1 MELIDRYVG
10 EVVGLLPRRTRGEA
24 ERELRARIAARLEGR
39 SGGAAG
45 SGGGAEEAGGGAAAA
60 DREAAA
66 EAVLRELGP
75 PERAAADLRPGRD
88 WLIAPHLKRPFVTA
102 LTISLSVLGA
112 LTLLRV
118 LTGPGGVTGQE
129 GTVLDLLLRL
139 VSALDELAVTALLLV
154 VSLVGIFVVVE
165 RTAEGEAGTG
175 EAWEP
180 RSLLR
185 PAEKDPERVRWFGA
199 LLGIA
204 LGAAALVILHTYP
217 VSLGATV
224 NVGGVR
230 GWVPLAVPAFR
241 AHLPW
246 VDLWLVGSMALQGVL
261 LWRGRWSPGT
271 HTAEAG
277 LSLLAAWIVW
287 RIRSAGPILA
297 VDAERMAESGWP
309 ADAIERYREALGGPL
324 QDVLEMVLAL
334 VLVICLAEAAL
345 ELYRAARAT
354 WRRSAA

>member
-1 MELIDRYVG
+1 MELIDRYVD
-10 EVVGLLPRRTRGEA
+10 EVVGLLPRRTRAEA
-24 ERELRARIAARLEGR
+24 ERELRERIAARLEGR
-39 SGGAAG
+39 AG
-45 SGGGAEEAGGGAAAA
+45 
-60 DREAAA
+60 EAAA

-102 LTISLSVLGA
+102 LTISLSALGA
-112 LTLLRV
+112 LTLARV
-118 LTGPGGVTGQE
+118 LTGPGGVTGEE

-139 VSALDELAVTALLLV
+139 VSTLDDLAVTALLLV

-165 RTAEGEAGTG
+165 RTAEGEAGTAR
-175 EAWEP
+175 AWEP
-180 RSLLR
+180 RSLVR
-185 PAEKDPERVRWFGA
+185 KPEKDPDRVRWFGA

-241 AHLPW
+241 AELPW
-246 VDLWLVGSMALQGVL
+246 VDLWILASMALQGVL
-261 LWRGRWSPGT
+261 LWRGRRSAAT
-271 HTAEAG
+271 HAAEAG
-277 LSLLAAWIVW
+277 LSLLAAWIVQ
-287 RIRSAGPILA
+287 RVRTGGQILSI
-297 VDAERMAESGWP
+297 DPERMAEHGWP
-309 ADAIERYREALGGPL
+309 ADAVERYQEALGGPL
-324 QDVLEMVLAL
+324 QEVLEMTLPI

-345 ELYRAARAT
+345 ELYRAARAA
-354 WRRSAA
+354 WRQKAA